1 MQKEITLYTG
11 GNKNIIGETK
21 LRYTGVRYVPCV
33 ILGYYYDGGYLVKD
47 RDQAGCVHSV
57 KDIYDG
63 EIPEEVPKKDQE
75 VPLEEEDSVPMVP
88 EWYEEEQL
96 DV

>member
-21 LRYTGVRYVPCV
+21 LRYTGTRYVPCL

-63 EIPEEVPKKDQE
+63 EVPEEVLKKNQE
-75 VPLEEEDSVPMVP
+75 ATLEEEMEVPVVP
-88 EWYEEEQL
+88 EGYEEEHSY
-96 DV
+96 D